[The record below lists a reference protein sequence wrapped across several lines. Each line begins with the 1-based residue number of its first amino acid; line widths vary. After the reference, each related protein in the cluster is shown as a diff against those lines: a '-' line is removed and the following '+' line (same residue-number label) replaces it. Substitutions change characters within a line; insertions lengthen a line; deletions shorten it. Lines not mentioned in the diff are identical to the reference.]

1 MRVARVL
8 FDYRMVWFS
17 EVDLRVAAGAKSF
30 ERGRE
35 LISAVSGLRT
45 TAEGVRAAVHGS
57 AVYDVFLGPA
67 SPGLVGECSCPFGS
81 AGNFCKHCVAVGLV
95 VLARE
100 QAAGVDLRPYLG
112 SLPADELAELVN
124 ELASADPT
132 IHRVLATRAAQAQN
146 TPQVA
151 VLQRQLDDAL
161 RVRGAVDGAGAEEY
175 AKVAGELLD
184 TVAKLVGSGHAAEA
198 RPLARNAVERITE
211 SLMLIEDTAG
221 AVGELCQRAVALY
234 ARACV
239 LARPNGTKLAA
250 WLFRM
255 QYDSQGWPAIELADF
270 AEALGDTGLAAYRDM
285 VEGAL
290 DTRIDGT
297 DAGDI
302 GRALTVLLMK
312 ERLAKFEG
320 APDTVVDLLPD
331 PAMFLGVTTGEQTQ
345 WLVDFLVSAYLNLGR
360 GKEALELR
368 RAQLASTP
376 NREQF
381 AELRQTAQALEE
393 WSGVRSWAV
402 EVLRAHAEEDGDG
415 EELVAALLDDEADD
429 EAWEAAARYG
439 CGQRMWLRAARIRA
453 AEHPEDVLA
462 GYRAWVHEAIGRGSR
477 PGYRE
482 AVGLLEELRG
492 VAEKC
497 ERAGEFEAFLDGLRA
512 GNRRRSALLD
522 ELDKAGLG

>member
-1 MRVARVL
+1 MKVARVL

-35 LISAVSGLRT
+35 LINAVSGLRA

-57 AVYDVFLGPA
+57 TVYDVFLGPA
-67 SPGLVGECSCPFGS
+67 SPGLVGECSCPFGA

-95 VLARE
+95 MLARE
-100 QAAGVDLRPYLG
+100 QTAGVDLRPYLG
-112 SLPADELAELVN
+112 SLPAEELADLVN

-132 IHRVLATRAAQAQN
+132 IHRVLATRAAQAQG

-161 RVRGAVDGAGAEEY
+161 RVRGAVDEAGATEY
-175 AKVAGELLD
+175 AKVAEEQLD
-184 TVAKLVGSGHAAEA
+184 TVTNLLGTGHAAEA

-211 SLMLIEDTAG
+211 SLILIEDTSG

-239 LARPNGTKLAA
+239 LARPNTTKLAA

-255 QYDSQGWPAIELADF
+255 QYDSPGWPAIELTDF
-270 AEALGDTGLAAYRDM
+270 AEALGDTGLATYRDM
-285 VEGAL
+285 IEGAL
-290 DTRIDGT
+290 DARIDGT
-297 DAGDI
+297 DTGDI
-302 GRALTVLLMK
+302 HRALTVLLMK
-312 ERLAKFEG
+312 ERLAKFDG
-320 APDTVVDLLPD
+320 APDSVIDLLPD

-376 NREQF
+376 NRAQF
-381 AELRQTAQALEE
+381 AALRLTAQAVEE
-393 WSGVRSWAV
+393 WPNVRPWAV
-402 EVLRAHAEEDGDG
+402 RVLHARAEEGGDG
-415 EELVAALLDDEADD
+415 EELVAALLDDAEPD

-439 CGQRMWLRAARIRA
+439 CGQEMWLRAARIRA
-453 AEHPEDVLA
+453 VEHPEEVLA
-462 GYRAWVHEAIGRGSR
+462 GYRAWVHEAIARSSR
-477 PGYRE
+477 AGYRA
-482 AVGLLEELRG
+482 AVGLLQELRA
-492 VAEKC
+492 VAEEC
-497 ERAGEFEAFLDGLRA
+497 DRVGEFEAFLDGLRA

-522 ELDKAGLG
+522 ELDKAALG